1 MLTSPQAVLKKTP
14 APALSM
20 PPLAASPGL
29 APAAAPVVMT
39 DAERQELQ
47 RLQHL
52 LQVLPNGIVVLDQR
66 GYVMQANPV
75 AVAMLGEPLH
85 GQRWLDVINRSFR
98 PRNDDGLEVSLHDGR
113 RVQLAISPL
122 EPLAGQLIVLTDLTE
137 TRQLQ
142 SRLSHLQRLSS
153 LGKMMASLAHQI
165 RTPLS
170 GALLYARNLRNQ
182 KLDPAAREQFSQKL
196 LNRLTDLEQQVN
208 DLLLF
213 ARAGREQQAQPLS
226 MQQLLSEVFAAVEP
240 LVLQQEGTVL
250 VELPDPDVMVLGN
263 HSALAGALSNLVHNA
278 LEHAGP
284 GARIQLS
291 AIASADERQV
301 VLAVEDEGPG
311 VPEHLR
317 QQIFEPFYTTRS
329 NGTGLGLAVVQAVA
343 TSHNGIAR
351 CLLGTSGG
359 ARFELVLPVC
369 PATVRTAAG
378 GASLFKESSHAEAQ
392 NSGC

>member
-20 PPLAASPGL
+20 SPLAVSPGL
-29 APAAAPVVMT
+29 APVAAPVVMA

-182 KLDPAAREQFSQKL
+182 KLEPAAREQFSQKL

-240 LVLQQEGTVL
+240 LVLQQQGTVL

-263 HSALAGALSNLVHNA
+263 HTALAGALSNLVHNA

-343 TSHNGIAR
+343 TSHSGLAR
-351 CLLGTSGG
+351 CLQSAAGG

-369 PATVRTAAG
+369 PATVGTPYG
-378 GASLFKESSHAEAQ
+378 GASSIKEFSHA
-392 NSGC
+392 

>member
-182 KLDPAAREQFSQKL
+182 KLDPLAREQFSQKL

-240 LVLQQEGTVL
+240 LVLQQQGTVL

-263 HSALAGALSNLVHNA
+263 HTALAGALSNLVHNA

-291 AIASADERQV
+291 AIASADGRQV

-343 TSHNGIAR
+343 TSHSGIAR
-351 CLLGTSGG
+351 CLQGATGG

-369 PATVRTAAG
+369 PVTVGTTFG
-378 GASLFKESSHAEAQ
+378 GASSIKEFSHAEA
-392 NSGC
+392 

>member
-14 APALSM
+14 APALPM
-20 PPLAASPGL
+20 LPLAVSPGL
-29 APAAAPVVMT
+29 AAVAAPVVMA

-240 LVLQQEGTVL
+240 LVLQQQGTVV

-263 HSALAGALSNLVHNA
+263 HTALAGALSNLVHNA

-343 TSHNGIAR
+343 TSHNGLAR
-351 CLLGTSGG
+351 CLSGTAGG

-369 PATVRTAAG
+369 PAAVSTAHGSAR
-378 GASLFKESSHAEAQ
+378 SIKESSHAEA
-392 NSGC
+392 